1 MRVVTC
7 ESVIVCVFFSV
18 VHEDNTH
25 PLSHSPLSHLYTLSS
40 PLPIYLSSFLIL
52 PLFQLCIFPSLIL
65 YLSHHTNFRHSPLP
79 YSPSNPPPYPVHFF
93 LVFPA
98 LILSSLVIPVSRS
111 FLVLLASVHSFLVLH
126 PLPLLYFF
134 SRPHPL
140 LSRISPIFH
149 LPHLLFMSSS
159 PSLVHLSF
167 HHFVL
172 LNLLPSSPSI
182 IPLSHSTHSH
192 STPSHPPLSHPSP
205 FNHVV

>member
-7 ESVIVCVFFSV
+7 EYVIVCVFFSV

-25 PLSHSPLSHLYTLSS
+25 PLSHSSLSHLYTLSS

-52 PLFQLCIFPSLIL
+52 PLFRLCISSSLIL
-65 YLSHHTNFRHSPLP
+65 YLSHHTTFCHPPLP

-98 LILSSLVIPVSRS
+98 LILSSLVIPVSMF
-111 FLVLLASVHSFLVLH
+111 FLGLTRVSPLFSCPLSSPSSVLFLSSLSSLLPYFSLSH
-126 PLPLLYFF
+126 P
-134 SRPHPL
+134 
-140 LSRISPIFH
+140 
-149 LPHLLFMSSS
+149 PHLLFMSSS

-172 LNLLPSSPSI
+172 LNFLPSSPSI